1 LPSKNTSAEKKVITK
16 SPVADKRSPESNVE
30 KNGNYTNGSKMQ
42 KAAGK
47 ITKPPVKK
55 IKQAEVADASVKK
68 ASTKKVPAKKKTAK
82 KTSPVKTV
90 KTSMLTVE
98 FRLRFHTQFGQSLYI
113 TGNTE
118 ALGNLD
124 IERAIPLSYL
134 DDQHWSVKIE
144 FPLSQK
150 EPVSYHYVLRQ
161 KDGSFDHDWGTKTF
175 DPTYFSTQNILVSDS
190 WNHAGYFENVFY
202 TEPFRAVLLHKTS
215 YSNKKSTKAF
225 THRFIVKA
233 PTLNAGEVVCI
244 LGSGTALGNWNIE
257 APILLN
263 KKETEDSW
271 TINLDLTKHN
281 YIIEYKYGVYNTVE
295 KKFVRYESGKNR
307 FSQVAVKHQQVCM
320 NDGFVVLPN
329 DTWKGAGI
337 AIPVFS
343 LRTERSFGTGE
354 FTDIK
359 LLVDWVKQTGFKMI
373 QLLPVN
379 DTSAT
384 QSWKD
389 SYPYAAIS
397 AFALHPMFLDLAKAT
412 ESKNKKLLQQLEKN
426 RIELNASPTVD
437 YSEVVKQKWGYIK
450 QIFPLQKA
458 ATFKDASFKEFFN
471 DNEHWLVPYAV
482 FCYLKDEYGTSDFN
496 QWPDHNTYNEAAIS
510 ALAAEGSVAHDKI
523 NIHFFVQYH
532 LHLQLKE
539 ASEYAHANG
548 VILKGDIPIGVYR
561 FGADAWQQPELYH
574 LDVQAGA
581 PPDDFAVKGQ
591 NWSFPTYN
599 WEKMKQDG
607 FKWWN
612 DRFHQMSYYFDAFRI
627 DHILGF
633 FRIWSIP
640 LNAVEGIMGR
650 FVPAVPVDVKEFS
663 ERNIYFDYLRYCR
676 SFINDQV
683 LNEKFG
689 EQAAEVKE
697 KFLVYDG
704 FDHYVMKDEFDTQRK
719 VEQYFAGEE
728 DQQLKEGLY
737 DLISNVILF
746 EEEGSGGTRFHFRF
760 AMEDT
765 LSFKYLDAHTQYQL
779 KQLYVNY
786 FFERQDHHW
795 EIEAMQKLPG
805 LKRATNMLV
814 CGEDLG
820 LVPHCVPNVMKQLG
834 ILSLEIQRM
843 PKAVKKQFFNPADAP
858 YLSVVTP
865 STHDMS
871 TVRSWWEEDRTRT
884 QQFYNNELRQ
894 PGDAPYYCEPWI
906 SKAIILQ
913 HLYSPAMWSI
923 FQMQDLLGISGELRR
938 VDPSEERINLP
949 SNPQHYWNYRMHIT
963 LEDLLKADEFN
974 AELKEYLESSGRN

>member
-1 LPSKNTSAEKKVITK
+1 LPSKKSSTEKKVTIK
-16 SPVADKRSPESNVE
+16 SPAKDKQSAENIQ
-30 KNGNYTNGSKMQ
+30 KNGSQANGTKVQ
-42 KAAGK
+42 KVAGK
-47 ITKPPVKK
+47 IAKYPKETEIKKTPV
-55 IKQAEVADASVKK
+55 
-68 ASTKKVPAKKKTAK
+68 KKTAK
-82 KTSPVKTV
+82 KAAPKKAAKKTSPGKPKSELSVI
-90 KTSMLTVE
+90 TVE
-98 FRLRFHTQFGQSLYI
+98 FRLRFHTKFGQSLYI
-113 TGNTE
+113 VGNTE
-118 ALGNLD
+118 ALGNSAVD
-124 IERAIPLSYL
+124 KAVPLEYL
-134 DDQHWSVKIE
+134 DNQHWSVKVQL
-144 FPLSQK
+144 PLSQK
-150 EPVSYHYVLRQ
+150 DVITYHYVLKQ
-161 KDGSFDHDWGTKTF
+161 KDETVDHDWGTKSF
-175 DPTYFSTQNILVSDS
+175 DITKFKSSNILVIDS
-190 WNHAGYFENVFY
+190 WNHAGYFENAFY
-202 TEPFRAVLLHKTS
+202 TEPFKDVLLPNASYTSKKPAKT
-215 YSNKKSTKAF
+215 F

-233 PTLNAGEVVCI
+233 PLIKPGEAIC
-244 LGSGTALGNWNIE
+244 LMGGGSSLDNWNIE
-257 APILLN
+257 SPVLLN
-263 KKETEDSW
+263 KNAEEDFWSV
-271 TINLDLTKHN
+271 NVDLTKHN
-281 YIIEYKYGVYNTVE
+281 YIIEYKYGVYDVAKN
-295 KKFVRYESGKNR
+295 KFIRYESGENR
-307 FSQVAVKHQQVCM
+307 FVQVASQDQQVCV

-343 LRTERSFGTGE
+343 LRTERSFGVGE

-359 LLVDWVKQTGFKMI
+359 LLVDWVKETGFKMI

-384 QSWKD
+384 KTWKD

-412 ESKNKKLLQQLEKN
+412 DPKNQKLLPPLEKK
-426 RIELNASPTVD
+426 RKELNKSTTVD
-437 YSEVVKQKWGYIK
+437 YSEVVTEKWKYIE
-450 QIFPLQKA
+450 QIYPLQKS
-458 ATFKDASFKEFFN
+458 ATFKNQDFKDFFK

-482 FCYLKDEYGTSDFN
+482 FCYLRDEYGTSDFN
-496 QWPDHNTYNEAAIS
+496 QWPAHNRYDEAAIS
-510 ALAAEGSVAHDKI
+510 SLAAEGSVGHDRI

-539 ASEYAHANG
+539 AAAYAHANNI
-548 VILKGDIPIGVYR
+548 ILKGDIPIGVYR

-591 NWSFPTYN
+591 NWGFPTYN
-599 WEKMKQDG
+599 WETMKQDG
-607 FKWWN
+607 FKWWK

-650 FVPAVPVDVKEFS
+650 FVPAIPVDVKEFS

-676 SFINDQV
+676 PFINDQV

-697 KFLVYDG
+697 KYLTYDG
-704 FDHYVMKDEFDTQRK
+704 FDHFVMKDEFDTQRK
-719 VEQYFAGEE
+719 VEQYFADKD
-728 DQQLKEGLY
+728 DQQLKEGLF

-760 AMEDT
+760 GMEDT

-843 PKAVKKQFFNPADAP
+843 PKAVQKQFFNPADAP

-871 TVRSWWEEDRTRT
+871 TVRSWWEEDRTNT
-884 QQFYNNELRQ
+884 QKFYNNELRQ

-923 FQMQDLLGISGELRR
+923 FQMQDLLGINGELRR
-938 VDPSEERINLP
+938 DDPSEERINLP
-949 SNPQHYWNYRMHIT
+949 SNPQHYWNYRMHISV
-963 LEDLLKADEFN
+963 EDLLKASAFN
-974 AELKEYLESSGRN
+974 DELKDYLQSSGRN

>member
-1 LPSKNTSAEKKVITK
+1 MPLKKSSAQKKVVPKSPVKDKNSENIDVLNNGSQAIGTKLQKSAEKITK
-16 SPVADKRSPESNVE
+16 SPPKEPKAVA
-30 KNGNYTNGSKMQ
+30 
-42 KAAGK
+42 
-47 ITKPPVKK
+47 
-55 IKQAEVADASVKK
+55 VKK
-68 ASTKKVPAKKKTAK
+68 APAKKEAPQKKPAK
-82 KTSPVKTV
+82 KISASKAETKTPVVTI
-90 KTSMLTVE
+90 E
-98 FRLRFHTQFGQSLYI
+98 FKLRFHTQFGQSLYL
-113 TGNTE
+113 TGDAE
-118 ALGNLD
+118 VLGNSD
-124 IERAIPLSYL
+124 MDKAIPLKYL
-134 DDQHWSVKIE
+134 DDQHWGVKINLTVKE
-144 FPLSQK
+144 KAPLN
-150 EPVSYHYVLRQ
+150 YHYVLKQ
-161 KDGSFDHDWGTKTF
+161 QDGSFDYDWGTKTIDLTLF
-175 DPTYFSTQNILVSDS
+175 KAGNVTIIDS
-190 WNHAGYFENVFY
+190 WNHAGYFENAFY
-202 TEPFRAVLLHKTS
+202 TEPFKKVLLPNASFSNRKNSKTFS
-215 YSNKKSTKAF
+215 
-225 THRFIVKA
+225 HRFVVKA
-233 PTLNAGEVVCI
+233 PLLQKDEVVCL
-244 LGSGTALGNWNIE
+244 LGNGTTLGNWNIE
-257 APILLN
+257 TPVLLN
-263 KKETEDSW
+263 KKTEEDSW
-271 TINLDLTKHN
+271 SVNLDLTKHN
-281 YIIEYKYGVYNTVE
+281 YIIEYKYGVYNIAE
-295 KKFVRYESGKNR
+295 KKFVRYEKGENR
-307 FSQVAVKHQQVCM
+307 FVQLAAEGQQLSV

-343 LRTERSFGTGE
+343 LRTERSFGVGE

-384 QSWKD
+384 HSWKD

-397 AFALHPMFLDLAKAT
+397 AFALHPMYLDLAKLAD
-412 ESKNKKLLQQLEKN
+412 SKNQKLLQKLEKK
-426 RIELNASPTVD
+426 RKELNASSTVD
-437 YSEVVKQKWGYIK
+437 YDEVVKAKWNFIEQVY
-450 QIFPLQKA
+450 PLQKS
-458 ATFKDASFKEFFN
+458 ATFKDPSFKSFFN

-496 QWPDHNTYNEAAIS
+496 QWPDHNTYNAAAIS

-532 LHLQLKE
+532 LHLQLTE
-539 ASEYAHANG
+539 ASAYAHTNG

-607 FKWWN
+607 FKWWK
-612 DRFHQMSYYFDAFRI
+612 DRFTQMRYYFDAFRI

-640 LNAVEGIMGR
+640 LDAVEGIMGR

-663 ERNIYFDYLRYCR
+663 ERNIYFEYLRYCR
-676 SFINDQV
+676 PFINDQA
-683 LNEKFG
+683 LKEKFG
-689 EQAAEVKE
+689 EQAGEVKE
-697 KFLVYDG
+697 KFLMYDG
-704 FDHYVMKDEFDTQRK
+704 FDHFVMKDEFDTQRK
-719 VEQYFAGEE
+719 VEQYFAGKD
-728 DQQLKEGLY
+728 DQQLKEGLF

-871 TVRSWWEEDRTRT
+871 TVRSWWEEDRAST

-913 HLYSPAMWSI
+913 HMYSPAMWSI

-938 VDPSEERINLP
+938 EDPSEERINLP

-963 LEDLLKADEFN
+963 LEELLKAAEFN
-974 AELKEYLESSGRN
+974 AELKEYLQSSGRN